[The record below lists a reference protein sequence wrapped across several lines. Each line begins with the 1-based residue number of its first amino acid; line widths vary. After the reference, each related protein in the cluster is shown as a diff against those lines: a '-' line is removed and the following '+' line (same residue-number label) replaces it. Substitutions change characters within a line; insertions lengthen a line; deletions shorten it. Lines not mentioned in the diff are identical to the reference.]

1 MNTEVDKIMSS
12 ADIVDAM
19 EVRNMLKT
27 LSTEVKTDIA
37 KGMAMFEAGY
47 KSGFIDG
54 IVKRE
59 KGCTQQS
66 A

>member
-1 MNTEVDKIMSS
+1 MIMTTDTITLEEMQ
-12 ADIVDAM
+12 DIIEFRDLVKPLPQK
-19 EVRNMLKT
+19 LKM
-27 LSTEVKTDIA
+27 DIA

-54 IVKRE
+54 NSE
-59 KGCTQQS
+59 KETRNRT